1 MNEYKSTQENKNMKT
16 LSEFNTLLDAQQYEH
31 TTYKTLNGNEASQIL
46 SVMGALDAIENNQ
59 NSTEE
64 VTLVPGSP
72 TTIGALCRSVI
83 RTMQGGKFATDPNT
97 DDGQMNRAASSSL
110 VAAGVLTSVQDS
122 AFYSRAETKTTPY
135 SNKTEYDFKL
145 AKGTLTTV
153 PAQLSALCDSVVITT
168 TSDCPRHSPRITDEN
183 GVIVDYLR
191 NVSVAGIYVTTI
203 KPEYRGKTLFVD
215 DAYGVM

>member
-1 MNEYKSTQENKNMKT
+1 MIQLKD
-16 LSEFNTLLDAQQYEH
+16 FNTLEDAKAYEYV
-31 TTYKTLNGNEASQIL
+31 TYKTLNGNEASQIL
-46 SVMGALDAIENNQ
+46 SIMGALDSIEANLNN
-59 NSTEE
+59 TDPVEII
-64 VTLVPGSP
+64 TGSP
-72 TTIGALCRSVI
+72 TTIGSLCRAVI
-83 RTMQGGKFATDPNT
+83 RTTQGGKFATDPNT
-97 DDGQMNRAASSSL
+97 EDGQLNRQAAAAL
-110 VAAGVLTSVQDS
+110 VSAGVLTSAQDT

-153 PAQLSALCDSVVITT
+153 PAKLSALGDSVVMTT
-168 TSDCPRHSPRITDEN
+168 TADCQRHSPRITDEN